1 MNPALLLALA
11 RSILGVIYEAHCTE
25 NLIGF
30 IRTTTDRGAAAMTR
44 DPSTFQRLMALSA
57 GLAAGSVACLLA
69 FEMIGSRVDSKGV
82 LREPFGLLPI
92 SALLLLGSGT
102 ALTGAWAARGRKP

>member
-1 MNPALLLALA
+1 MQ
-11 RSILGVIYEAHCTE
+11 RHHVFFRYQ
-25 NLIGF
+25 
-30 IRTTTDRGAAAMTR
+30 AAAMSS
-44 DPSTFQRLMALSA
+44 DPSPAPRLMALSA

-69 FEMIGSRVDSKGV
+69 FQMIGSRVDSKGV

-92 SALLLLGSGT
+92 SGLLLLGSGI

>member
-1 MNPALLLALA
+1 M
-11 RSILGVIYEAHCTE
+11 
-25 NLIGF
+25 
-30 IRTTTDRGAAAMTR
+30 
-44 DPSTFQRLMALSA
+44 PSSA

-69 FEMIGSRVDSKGV
+69 FQMIGSRVDSKGV

-92 SALLLLGSGT
+92 SALLLLGSGI